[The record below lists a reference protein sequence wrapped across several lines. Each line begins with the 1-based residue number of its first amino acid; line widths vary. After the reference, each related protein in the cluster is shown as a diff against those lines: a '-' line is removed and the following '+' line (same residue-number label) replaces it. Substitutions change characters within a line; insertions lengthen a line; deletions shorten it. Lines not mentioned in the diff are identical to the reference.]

1 MTNLEKAQAFFRNN
15 GVGASI
21 DDIYLYIEA
30 YGYDVQVSQAE
41 IDFRAE
47 LFDEQFNFNKVPLEF
62 ESSHGTLY
70 VNEDGTIH
78 PSSKE
83 FISDWLLNIER
94 VDIEELDNYLSYYDL
109 PSAQGGDVLDFA
121 YWDKGGVYHPP
132 SRQWRE
138 DTFHRV
144 SVDSDPDEAKAHWTE
159 ERIKQVI
166 DKSYEWIKENRL

>member
-1 MTNLEKAQAFFRNN
+1 MKTK
-15 GVGASI
+15 
-21 DDIYLYIEA
+21 
-30 YGYDVQVSQAE
+30 
-41 IDFRAE
+41 E
-47 LFDEQFNFNKVPLEF
+47 LIPMEF

-83 FISDWLLNIER
+83 SASDWLLNIER
-94 VDIEELDNYLSYYDL
+94 VDIEELDNYLTYYDL
-109 PSAQGGDVLDFA
+109 PLAEGGDVLDFA
-121 YWDKGGVYHPP
+121 YWDKDGVYHLP

-159 ERIKQVI
+159 ERINQVI
-166 DKSYEWIKENRL
+166 EQSFEWIKNNRL